1 MIATPLGLPRWGRE
15 LLAALAAAAIAV
27 ATVAIVSSGPRSAL
41 LYRDADAM
49 LTTLVFRSLTVGQPQ
64 DWALA
69 SVLYL
74 PESALV
80 AALTPWGFGVDGTLA
95 LAAVVTLVALYGA
108 FRFAAGAVGVARAPI
123 AGGLAAYTAFAVAA
137 MAHASASREA
147 LELASL
153 TLTTT
158 AFSATVIATVVAV
171 GLASRLTA
179 PTAWGPGVIVLGA
192 LAAASVLTNPLFAV
206 WASIAITIT
215 LAITALPA
223 RAPRAWGSIAALAIG
238 TLVGFAA
245 RIPLSGTFS
254 GGPLVASEPLG
265 RSDALERLGSLILER
280 WSSPWG
286 APTII
291 VFVALLVW
299 CIVATVLLLRREDV
313 PGAVLAA
320 SGWVIPALVSAG
332 AIALG
337 TPDVLLLQPL
347 AFAPVLGF
355 AVLPEFLDGA
365 WLRRVRVSRAALV
378 GSSAAAVMVIV
389 GVVAAAGIGIPRI
402 AEAVTTDDPDL
413 DCVVEWVDASD
424 RTGAGQYATIRLPKA
439 HVADPRSLVQV
450 TETLA
455 QHPRLVNRDDFRVGA
470 VSFLVIGP
478 SSQTFELPEDVQL
491 SEATIVECGRYAI
504 ADFGA
509 RMLPIGPPAD

>member
-1 MIATPLGLPRWGRE
+1 V
-15 LLAALAAAAIAV
+15 AIAV
-27 ATVAIVSSGPRSAL
+27 ATVAVVSSGPRSAL
-41 LYRDADAM
+41 LYRDADSL

-74 PESALV
+74 PETSLV
-80 AALTPWGFGVDGTLA
+80 AALTPWGFGVNGTLA
-95 LAAVVTLVALYGA
+95 FAAVVTLLTLYAA
-108 FRFAAGAVGVARAPI
+108 FRFAAGAEGVARAPI

-137 MAHASASREA
+137 MGQASASREA

-153 TLTTT
+153 SLTTT
-158 AFSATVIATVVAV
+158 AFSATVIATVAAV

-179 PTAWGPGVIVLGA
+179 PNAWGPGVLVLGV

-206 WASIAITIT
+206 WATVAIAIA

-223 RAPRAWGSIAALAIG
+223 RAPRVGASIAALAIG
-238 TLVGFAA
+238 TGVGFLA
-245 RIPLSGTFS
+245 RLPLAGVLDA
-254 GGPLVASEPLG
+254 GPLVTTEPIG
-265 RSDALERLGSLILER
+265 RWEALERFGALVVER

-291 VFVALLVW
+291 VCAVLLVW
-299 CIVATVLLLRREDV
+299 CVAATVLLVRREDV

-320 SGWVIPALVSAG
+320 CGWVIPALVTAG

-347 AFAPVLGF
+347 AFAPVLGL

-365 WLRRVRVSRAALV
+365 WLRRVRASRAAVVGSVLAVVAVLV
-378 GSSAAAVMVIV
+378 GA
-389 GVVAAAGIGIPRI
+389 VAAAGLGVPRI
-402 AEAVTTDDPDL
+402 AEVVTAEDPDL
-413 DCVVEWVDASD
+413 QCVVEWVDASD
-424 RTGAGQYATIRLPKA
+424 RTGAAQYATVRLPKA

-450 TETLA
+450 TPTLA
-455 QHPRLVNRDDFRVGA
+455 QHPRLVNRDDFRVGE

-478 SSQTFELPEDVQL
+478 GSETFMLPDDAQL
-491 SEATIVECGRYAI
+491 SEATIVECGRYSI
-504 ADFGA
+504 ADFGT
-509 RMLPIGPPAD
+509 RMLPLGPATE